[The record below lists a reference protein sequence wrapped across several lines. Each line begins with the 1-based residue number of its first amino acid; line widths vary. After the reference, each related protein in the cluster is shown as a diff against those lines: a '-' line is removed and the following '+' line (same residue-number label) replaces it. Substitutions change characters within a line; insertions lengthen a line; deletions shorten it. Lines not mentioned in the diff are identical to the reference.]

1 MRPDPPLASLLGEAQ
16 RPTGDGYR
24 SRITGGWLAGYFL
37 TAFGITWGLAVV
49 AAGHLLPFAVPAVV
63 RSMAA
68 ILLHYG
74 PTLAAVLL
82 VGFNGGK
89 KALAEFAR
97 SLGRWRAG
105 GFWWVFLFAF
115 PVLVRLGA
123 VGLDVALGGTFP
135 RLMSAG
141 GVPDGNPLLLIPVV
155 FVGVFFQAGLAEE
168 PGWRGYALPG
178 LQNRWGAV
186 TSSVVLSL
194 FWCVWHFHPMN
205 FPRLWPIAPWY
216 VLNIIPFTIL
226 LTWIYNNTGQSL
238 LMAALFHTVSNVC
251 DWMIPTSSIG
261 GSAVRPLILQG
272 ALTWAVALTV
282 IVLYGART
290 LISGPR
296 RRPARAAPPAGD

>member
-1 MRPDPPLASLLGEAQ
+1 M
-16 RPTGDGYR
+16 DGYR
-24 SRITGGWLAGYFL
+24 ARITGGWLAGYFL

-49 AAGHLLPFAVPAVV
+49 AAGHLLPFAVPRVV
-63 RSMAA
+63 MSIAA

-74 PTLAAVLL
+74 PALAAVLL
-82 VGFNGGK
+82 VGLQGGK
-89 KALAEFAR
+89 KGLAELAR
-97 SLGRWRAG
+97 SLGRWRTG

-115 PVLVRLGA
+115 PVLVRLA
-123 VGLDVALGGTFP
+123 TVGLDVALGGTFP
-135 RLMSAG
+135 KLMSAA

-155 FVGVFFQAGLAEE
+155 FVLVFFQAGLAEE

-205 FPRLWPIAPWY
+205 FPTLRPIAPWY

-226 LTWIYNNTGQSL
+226 LTWIYNNTGKSL

-251 DWMIPTSSIG
+251 DWIIPTSPIG
-261 GSAVRPLILQG
+261 RSLEEGARPLILQG
-272 ALTWAVALTV
+272 VLTWAAALTV
-282 IVLYGART
+282 IVLYGSKT
-290 LISGPR
+290 LIKEITS
-296 RRPARAAPPAGD
+296 ARGRVDVMPPTK